1 MFPMTQP
8 SVSKYY
14 PTSFAPPR
22 RAPLQLFRDP
32 GGLGLGTFG
41 PRHAGNRTLPLPHT
55 LHPNGGGRE
64 WRKRTTG
71 APARRT
77 PSAQA
82 PSESLAPGRG
92 SFLDLERGAR
102 ELGARAGR
110 LTGRARARPPH
121 LHLCRPTGLTAA
133 PTQIQAPGGPCW
145 RGSTAPAPN
154 SGPRPR
160 RGRGLRGAG
169 AAGLRPPR
177 RLSPR
182 SGPRPPDEAVPPR
195 FSAAVVEF
203 WKKKTVTQQREKQ
216 LEPSAPAL
224 REPRG
229 EAAYPTSSPQPRPR
243 FFPSPL
249 VLSQDPGHTPG
260 TLGPTGS
267 PGSPSASA
275 WKPRSSTSRPAPDL
289 SPPSDRPPRPRL
301 VQGLTRPFTAL
312 VWFGTSSPVPSKK
325 KTSKDWA
332 ASNRLAPHLDPYHGS
347 RPYLAVT
354 ILSDNQARSLSVV
367 CILSGPTP
375 AWELYLIE
383 PLYSKTGNED
393 LVRAKPEST
402 RILKLWRRIAKSW
415 PCPPHPRPFQS
426 VWCFEERL
434 RVKLLH
440 STN

>member
-71 APARRT
+71 APARQT
-77 PSAQA
+77 PAAQA

-203 WKKKTVTQQREKQ
+203 WKKKRLPSNEKNNWNHRHQ
-216 LEPSAPAL
+216 LWENQEVRRLTPLLLHNRGLAFSRRLSYSLRIPDTL
-224 REPRG
+224 REP
-229 EAAYPTSSPQPRPR
+229 
-243 FFPSPL
+243 
-249 VLSQDPGHTPG
+249 
-260 TLGPTGS
+260 
-267 PGSPSASA
+267 
-275 WKPRSSTSRPAPDL
+275 
-289 SPPSDRPPRPRL
+289 
-301 VQGLTRPFTAL
+301 
-312 VWFGTSSPVPSKK
+312 
-325 KTSKDWA
+325 
-332 ASNRLAPHLDPYHGS
+332 
-347 RPYLAVT
+347 
-354 ILSDNQARSLSVV
+354 
-367 CILSGPTP
+367 
-375 AWELYLIE
+375 
-383 PLYSKTGNED
+383 
-393 LVRAKPEST
+393 
-402 RILKLWRRIAKSW
+402 
-415 PCPPHPRPFQS
+415 
-426 VWCFEERL
+426 
-434 RVKLLH
+434 
-440 STN
+440 